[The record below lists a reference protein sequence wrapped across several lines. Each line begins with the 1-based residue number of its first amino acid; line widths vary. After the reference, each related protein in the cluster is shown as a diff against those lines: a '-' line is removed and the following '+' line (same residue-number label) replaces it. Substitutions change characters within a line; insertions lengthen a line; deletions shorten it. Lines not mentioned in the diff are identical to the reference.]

1 MKVIS
6 REQLFQYD
14 LLLFSCLEV
23 VRCCGICKAKTTAS
37 QKPMNLIFSRLPMQ
51 HETCFQFILFYRN
64 RFVQDQIQDLL
75 LGKMFMK
82 QHVRSIRMKLPA
94 DIILLQFTYQP

>member
-1 MKVIS
+1 
-6 REQLFQYD
+6 
-14 LLLFSCLEV
+14 
-23 VRCCGICKAKTTAS
+23 
-37 QKPMNLIFSRLPMQ
+37 MQ